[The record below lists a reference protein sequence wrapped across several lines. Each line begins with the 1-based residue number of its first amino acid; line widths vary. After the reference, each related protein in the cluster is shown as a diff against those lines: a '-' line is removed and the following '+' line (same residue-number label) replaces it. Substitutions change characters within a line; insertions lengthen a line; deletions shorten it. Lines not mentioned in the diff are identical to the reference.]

1 MAPGQASDQCE
12 IVVAKMYHFNG
23 GVLGV
28 LGMLR
33 ACCGPK
39 FFLPI

>member
-1 MAPGQASDQCE
+1 VDDMESTFLMISVG
-12 IVVAKMYHFNG
+12 KLYHSTG

-33 ACCGPK
+33 ACCGSK
-39 FFLPI
+39 FLLPI

>member
-1 MAPGQASDQCE
+1 MHTGPRA
-12 IVVAKMYHFNG
+12 IVGKLYHSTG

-39 FFLPI
+39 VLLPI